1 MYVTYF
7 DEVKSQPSQG
17 QNYYFVGGICVPMD
31 KIMEIESQLN
41 NLAIE
46 LFETAD
52 LTPETCFHA
61 RLIHFKKGPFGNMD
75 FPERLAI
82 LKRLTEILANAPV
95 KRVYVAIDYEKLKAK
110 HKIAEIA
117 FAHFCE
123 RVEMAMNQDERT
135 ILIGDLDNQEFK
147 NMIADFARYR
157 TKGTPWDWGIKITS
171 IVDSVHFARSHH
183 SRMIQLADIYLYTV
197 SHLYGSRKGGFADAY
212 SGVLK
217 EFNLFPTRYKV
228 WPLN

>member
-1 MYVTYF
+1 MFVTYF
-7 DEVKSQPSQG
+7 DEVKAQPTQG

-31 KIMEIESQLN
+31 KIMEVEGHLN
-41 NLAIE
+41 DLATE
-46 LFETAD
+46 LFGSAD
-52 LTPETCFHA
+52 LTPESCFHA
-61 RLIHFKKGPFGNMD
+61 RLIHFKKGPFSGMD
-75 FPERLAI
+75 FPARLDV
-82 LKRLTEILANAPV
+82 LKRLTQILADAPV
-95 KRVYVAIDYEKLKAK
+95 RRVYVAIDYEKLKAK
-110 HKIAEIA
+110 RKIAEIA

-123 RVEMAMNQDERT
+123 RVELAMGTNEHT

-157 TKGTPWDWGIKITS
+157 VKGTPWDWGIKISS

-197 SHLYGSRKGGFADAY
+197 SHRYGSRKGGFADAY
-212 SGVLK
+212 SKVLA

>member
-7 DEVKSQPSQG
+7 DEVKAQPSQG

-31 KIMEIESQLN
+31 KIMEIEAQLN
-41 NLAIE
+41 KLAIE
-46 LFETAD
+46 LFNTSD

-61 RLIHFKKGPFGNMD
+61 RLIHFKKGPFGKMD
-75 FPERLAI
+75 FPERLEV
-82 LKRLTEILANAPV
+82 LRRLTEILAEAPI
-95 KRVYVAIDYEKLKAK
+95 KRVYAAIDRDKLKARSR
-110 HKIAEIA
+110 IAEFA

-123 RVEMAMNQDERT
+123 RVEMAMYNDERT

-147 NMIADFARYR
+147 NMISDFAQYR
-157 TKGTPWDWGIKITS
+157 NKGTPWDWGIEIKS

-197 SHLYGSRKGGFADAY
+197 THRFGSRTGGFADAY
-212 SGVLK
+212 TKVLK
-217 EFNLFPTRYKV
+217 DFDLFPTRYKV
-228 WPLN
+228 WP

>member
-7 DEVKSQPSQG
+7 DEVKCQPSQG
-17 QNYYFVGGICVPMD
+17 QNYYFVGGICVPMN
-31 KIMEIESQLN
+31 KIMEIEGHLN
-41 NLAIE
+41 ALASE
-46 LFETAD
+46 LFGTFD

-61 RLIHFKKGPFGNMD
+61 RLIHFKKGPFSNMD
-75 FPERLAI
+75 FPARLDV
-82 LKRLTEILANAPV
+82 LKRLTRILANSAV
-95 KRVYVAIDYEKLKAK
+95 KRVYVAIDNEKLKAK

-123 RVEMAMNQDERT
+123 RVEMAMDSDEQT

-147 NMIADFARYR
+147 QMISDFARYR
-157 TKGTPWDWGIKITS
+157 AKGTPWDWGIKINS

-197 SHLYGSRKGGFADAY
+197 SHRYGSRRGGFADAY
-212 SGVLK
+212 THVLS
-217 EFNLFPTRYKV
+217 EFDLFPSRYKV
-228 WPLN
+228 WPLS

>member
-1 MYVTYF
+1 MTYF

-75 FPERLAI
+75 FPERLAV
-82 LKRLTEILANAPV
+82 LKGLTEILANAPV

-110 HKIAEIA
+110 HKIAD
-117 FAHFCE
+117 
-123 RVEMAMNQDERT
+123 RVRPLLRACRDGESRRA
-135 ILIGDLDNQEFK
+135 DNPDRRPGQ
-147 NMIADFARYR
+147 
-157 TKGTPWDWGIKITS
+157 
-171 IVDSVHFARSHH
+171 
-183 SRMIQLADIYLYTV
+183 
-197 SHLYGSRKGGFADAY
+197 
-212 SGVLK
+212 SGVQEHDRGLRPLPNK
-217 EFNLFPTRYKV
+217 RYAV
-228 WPLN
+228 GLGHQDHQYRGLGALRAIAPLPHDPACRHLPGKHPVRTAQRSLRQPDWLACSGRANSRARVRRA